1 MTMLTDSLEC
11 LTLAFPEALEEEVAD
26 LCHSVEG
33 IGGFTMMSAAGFG
46 SGATLRSASEVVLG
60 RAARKI
66 LITVAP
72 PDRLTELIGVLSR
85 ELPTPDVAYW
95 VTPVHRFGRLA

>member
-1 MTMLTDSLEC
+1 MTALKNGLEC

-33 IGGFTMMSAAGFG
+33 IGGFTMMSASGFG
-46 SGATLRSASEVVLG
+46 SGAALRSASEAVLG

-66 LITVAP
+66 LITVAAP
-72 PDRLTELIGVLSR
+72 ERLMALIDTLSR

-95 VTPVHRFGRLA
+95 ITPVHRFGRLA